1 MNKAI
6 LVSIFF
12 CTTLISFAQKSSKK
26 DQVIT
31 METNKGTIVMIL
43 FDETPKHKA
52 NFLKL
57 ANQGFYDSTLFHRVI
72 KEFMIQGG
80 DPTSKNASQTA
91 LIGNGGSELKNI
103 PFEFTTKH
111 VHTKGALAAA
121 RDNNP
126 AKSSSGCQFYIVT
139 GKKYNTKQLA
149 SFEER
154 MKIKYT
160 DEQLKAYEELGGT
173 PFLDKNYTV
182 FGTVISGI
190 DVVEKIEIV
199 GTRSNDRPVAD
210 VIILSTEVKNVSKK
224 KISKQYNYTY
234 L

>member
-1 MNKAI
+1 MNK
-6 LVSIFF
+6 LVLVALLTIF
-12 CTTLISFAQKSSKK
+12 SFKTFGQKTSKK
-26 DQVIT
+26 DQLIT
-31 METNKGTIVMIL
+31 METSKGTIVLVL

-91 LIGNGGSELKNI
+91 LIGNGGNELKEI
-103 PFEFTTKH
+103 PFEFTSKH

-126 AKSSSGCQFYIVT
+126 QKSSSGCQFYIVT
-139 GKKYNTKQLA
+139 GKTYNEKQMK
-149 SFEER
+149 SFQDR

-160 DEQLKAYEELGGT
+160 EQQIKEYEEIGGT
-173 PFLDKNYTV
+173 PFLDTNYTV

-190 DVVEKIEIV
+190 EIVERIEIV
-199 GTRSNDRPVAD
+199 GTRSNDRPVED
-210 VIILSTEVKNVSKK
+210 VIILSTKVENLSKK
-224 KISKQYNYTY
+224 KITKQYNYTF
-234 L
+234 